1 MADLDFTQA
10 LKDYGAIV
18 AANTPP
24 KDVEYGTHPF
34 VMLPPGYTIGQLHAL
49 IYNDYAERPHR
60 AKQAV
65 TLLDPDSLIEYWALF
80 HDPNSR
86 IFGDRDAHRFHA
98 VLDYHEPGNPRWGS
112 HTATLQL
119 EHTEEWTTWT
129 ESNDKPMAQAAM
141 ALFIED
147 NAPDVIKPA
156 VATMLE
162 VARTLEAN
170 ETSAF
175 DSAVRLDNGDVR
187 LAYRKD
193 TTATAGGGTLQ
204 VPERF
209 TIAIPIFEGMGK
221 VEIEA
226 RLRYRI
232 SGGKLS
238 MWYSLWRHAAA
249 ERKAFDAVMEQV
261 REACGVV
268 LIGKP

>member
-1 MADLDFTQA
+1 MADLDITQA
-10 LKDYGAIV
+10 LKDH
-18 AANTPP
+18 AALAKANSQPET
-24 KDVEYGTHPF
+24 VEDGTHPF
-34 VMLPPGYTIGQLHAL
+34 VVLPPNYTVGSLANL

-60 AKQAV
+60 TKQAV
-65 TLLDPDSLIEYWALF
+65 TLLDPASLIEYWNLF
-80 HDPNSR
+80 HDPASR
-86 IFGDRDAHRFHA
+86 IFGDRDAYRFLA
-98 VLDYHEPGNPRWGS
+98 VLDYHEPEAPRWGT

-119 EHTEEWTTWT
+119 KHTEEWQTWT

-147 NAPDVIKPA
+147 NAPDVVKPA

-187 LAYRKD
+187 FAYRKD
-193 TTATAGGGTLQ
+193 TAATAGGGTLQ

-209 TIAIPIFEGMGK
+209 TIAIPVFEGMK
-221 VEIEA
+221 RIEVEA

-232 SGGKLS
+232 SSGKLS
-238 MWYSLWRHAAA
+238 MWYSLWRHSAV
-249 ERKAFDAVMEQV
+249 ERRAFDSVMEQIK
-261 REACGVV
+261 EACGAV